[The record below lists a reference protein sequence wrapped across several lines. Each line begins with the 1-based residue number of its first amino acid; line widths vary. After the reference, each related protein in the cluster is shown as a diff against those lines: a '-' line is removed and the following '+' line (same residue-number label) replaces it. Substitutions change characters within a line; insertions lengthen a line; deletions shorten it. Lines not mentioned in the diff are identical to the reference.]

1 VDYQI
6 FESCGPARSGSTIL
20 NSGPAKADY
29 GKNIRG
35 PPLVSK
41 WIKLGDTLLAHSLV
55 KHLMGDEAAGLN
67 IIGAKPN
74 EAPKG

>member
-1 VDYQI
+1 M
-6 FESCGPARSGSTIL
+6 

-29 GKNIRG
+29 GKNIRD

-41 WIKLGDTLLAHSLV
+41 WIKLADTLLTQSLV
-55 KHLMGDEAAGLN
+55 KHLKGDEAAGLN
-67 IIGAKPN
+67 VISAKPN

>member
-1 VDYQI
+1 M
-6 FESCGPARSGSTIL
+6 

-35 PPLVSK
+35 PPLMSK
-41 WIKLGDTLLAHSLV
+41 WIKLADTLLAQSLV
-55 KHLMGDEAAGLN
+55 KHLKDDEAAGLN
-67 IIGAKPN
+67 VIGAKPN